1 METLSGIPSLE
12 LTPSSASPTVEFA
25 IRLIDSTEFE
35 LVRQLLADHG
45 WRHRV
50 TEKLSFEQLI
60 LDSTYAYV
68 AVANEKIIGFVRAI
82 SDRQSNGYISM
93 LLVLPAWRRLG
104 VGRALIQE
112 LIRQHSGITW
122 VLRAGRENAK
132 QFFASLGFV
141 SSTEAMELK
150 RL

>member
-12 LTPSSASPTVEFA
+12 LTPYSALPRVEFA
-25 IRLIDSTEFE
+25 IRLIESTEFE
-35 LVRQLLADHG
+35 IVRQLLAGHG
-45 WRHRV
+45 WGHRV
-50 TEKLSFEQLI
+50 TEKLAFEQLI

-68 AVANEKIIGFVRAI
+68 AVANEEIIGFVRAI

-93 LLVLPAWRRLG
+93 LLVLPACRRLG
-104 VGRALIQE
+104 VGRALVQE

-132 QFFASLGFV
+132 EFFASLGFV
-141 SSTEAMELK
+141 ASTEAMELR